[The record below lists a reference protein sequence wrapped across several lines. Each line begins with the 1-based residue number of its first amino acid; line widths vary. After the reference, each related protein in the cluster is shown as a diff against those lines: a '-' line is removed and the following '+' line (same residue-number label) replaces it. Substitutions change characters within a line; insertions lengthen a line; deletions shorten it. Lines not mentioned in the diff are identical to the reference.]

1 METMVRRTTKG
12 GINMWEDK
20 IRKKIKELEQEN
32 QQKSFLRSRN
42 INWKENAEME
52 MCNAWAIMKL
62 QELLEED

>member
-1 METMVRRTTKG
+1 
-12 GINMWEDK
+12 MWEDK